1 MVRPPPTR
9 RQPRIFEFDVIQ
21 KDGQQ
26 VAGALSAQRSGYT
39 GLALSAEA
47 VVDVAAKLSKK
58 KQEKDGTDYDYEE
71 GAVAEGA
78 VAVDDS
84 AEYLEEGAVEG
95 ELDPERED
103 LDVVGAVRVHANS
116 I

>member
-1 MVRPPPTR
+1 MF
-9 RQPRIFEFDVIQ
+9 QFDVIQ

-47 VVDVAAKLSKK
+47 VVDVADKLSKK

-71 GAVAEGA
+71 GVEGAAAVEEEGVEDA

-103 LDVVGAVRVHANS
+103 LDVVGAVSAS
-116 I
+116 